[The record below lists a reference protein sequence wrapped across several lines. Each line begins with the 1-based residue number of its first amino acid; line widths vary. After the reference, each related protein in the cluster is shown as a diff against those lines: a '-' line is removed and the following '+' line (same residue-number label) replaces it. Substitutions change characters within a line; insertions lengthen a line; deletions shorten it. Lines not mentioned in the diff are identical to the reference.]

1 MKTYTPHSFIF
12 LFPIMSKNKEGNGFF
27 IARMSSA
34 YLSKPLVKYFRA
46 PSKDT
51 KCEDF
56 PGGLG
61 AKTALPM
68 QGV

>member
-1 MKTYTPHSFIF
+1 
-12 LFPIMSKNKEGNGFF
+12 MSKNKEGNGFF

-51 KCEDF
+51 ECEDF